1 VNKVAPFPF
10 PSLSTVLAVL
20 VAPTQKHHNATAK
33 NVELCPLILYKM
45 ITFLAKSLAGKTSLF
60 FLLLMIGFSDLVGV
74 VDFLCC
80 HCHE

>member
-10 PSLSTVLAVL
+10 PSLSSVRAALI
-20 VAPTQKHHNATAK
+20 PTQKHHNATAK

-45 ITFLAKSLAGKTSLF
+45 ITFLDKSLAGKTSLF
-60 FLLLMIGFSDLVGV
+60 FLLLMIGFSDLVCI